1 MPPSRHAKK
10 IVKLFFCFSISQG
23 LTLRVLSI
31 CKAAEH
37 QGKAFVQAANFLN
50 LQQLFYSFILPFIAF
65 FGLFPYAIY
74 PNIDALHP
82 TSAFSTS

>member
-1 MPPSRHAKK
+1 
-10 IVKLFFCFSISQG
+10 
-23 LTLRVLSI
+23 
-31 CKAAEH
+31 
-37 QGKAFVQAANFLN
+37 VQAANFLN

-82 TSAFSTS
+82 TGAFSTSSA